1 MSARSVV
8 SRLVTRANERERE
21 RETRRRR
28 PSPRPSHPRDEPPT
42 HTPGCG
48 TAPTNTRVW
57 FLGTHAA
64 RRARARARHG
74 RTRARP
80 GDDAAL
86 GERERERESV
96 RHGASVVRPRG
107 TRTREGTRARAL
119 RGLFNT
125 PFGWEGN
132 TTEDE
137 RRRAPSTRVEDVSSS
152 VNRTPLIMGVW
163 TSTRLH
169 VD

>member
-1 MSARSVV
+1 MR
-8 SRLVTRANERERE
+8 TRERE
-21 RETRRRR
+21 RDSS
-28 PSPRPSHPRDEPPT
+28 PSPIAASVPPSRGLGMNHP

-48 TAPTNTRVW
+48 IAPTSTRVW
-57 FLGTHAA
+57 YLGTHAA

-74 RTRARP
+74 RTRARH

-86 GERERERESV
+86 GEREREGESV
-96 RHGASVVRPRG
+96 RHGASDVRPRG
-107 TRTREGTRARAL
+107 TRTREGPRARAL

-137 RRRAPSTRVEDVSSS
+137 RRRALSTRVEDVSSS

>member
-21 RETRRRR
+21 RERLVAVAHRRVR
-28 PSPRPSHPRDEPPT
+28 PTLATNHP